1 VADPVIGVDLLP
13 TAYDHRLG
21 IHYFDGHYLFMRSSI
36 RLLVSATLLVVGVIH
51 LLPLSGVLGG
61 ARLVSLYG
69 VPIGDPNMEIL
80 MRHRAVLFGLLGAF
94 LIYAAV
100 KPPLQGIALLAG
112 LISVASFMIL
122 AWSVGGFNAQLATVF
137 KADVVALG
145 CLAIGVIAWWRATA
159 SRQPV

>member
-21 IHYFDGHYLFMRSSI
+21 IHYFDGHYLFMRSSM

-51 LLPLSGVLGG
+51 SLPLSGVLG
-61 ARLVSLYG
+61 
-69 VPIGDPNMEIL
+69 
-80 MRHRAVLFGLLGAF
+80 GAF

-122 AWSVGGFNAQLATVF
+122 AWSVGGFSAQLATVF

-145 CLAIGVIAWWRATA
+145 CLAIGVIAWWRATV
-159 SRQPV
+159 SGQPV